1 MRIREFQNLMK
12 DLYIQKD
19 KERGISDTFIWL
31 VEEVGELATEL
42 NDERDKQSV
51 SEEMADIFAWMCSLA
66 NLFQIDLEDAIFK
79 KYPNKCP
86 KCDSNPCKCEGD

>member
-12 DLYIQKD
+12 ELYLQKD
-19 KERGISDTFIWL
+19 KQRGISDTFIWL

-42 NDERDKQSV
+42 NKDREKEKI

-66 NLFQIDLEDAIFK
+66 NLCQIDLESAIFE

-86 KCDSNPCKCEGD
+86 KCGSHPCKCD